1 MKIRDYLVQTSH
13 RLKAVNQDRSMNE
26 ARLLISHI
34 LRMSPEELILKDEHV
49 LSDFEW
55 EQIEDLVNRRLNYE
69 PVAYLLARREFF
81 GLSFEVNSEVL
92 IPRPE
97 TESLI
102 EGVLGWI
109 RKKDLREGVVLDLG
123 TGSGCIAIS
132 LSKSLSRDF
141 EVWGLEKSEPAL
153 RIARRNADRLG
164 GIVHWIG
171 GDIFQDPSSLKIPT
185 EFSILVSNP
194 PYIPE
199 GEWSVLPPD
208 IQNFEPKE
216 ALLGGK
222 DGTTHLRAILKS
234 WLPHLRRPGLLALET
249 HGGSQLLQ
257 IKEKVPVEVAKEIW
271 HDGPHLFI
279 EV

>member
-1 MKIRDYLVQTSH
+1 
-13 RLKAVNQDRSMNE
+13 
-26 ARLLISHI
+26 
-34 LRMSPEELILKDEHV
+34 MSPEELILKDEHV